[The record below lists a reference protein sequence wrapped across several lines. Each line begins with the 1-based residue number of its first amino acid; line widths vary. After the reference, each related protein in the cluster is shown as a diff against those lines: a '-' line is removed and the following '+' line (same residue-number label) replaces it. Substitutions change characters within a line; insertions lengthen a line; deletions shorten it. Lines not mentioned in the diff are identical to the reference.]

1 MARGDTGGVA
11 KAETQRVAGD
21 GTQAAE
27 EGAMVPDSGGAA
39 DPKTGAATDQV
50 REPAPGESPAHY
62 LDRYARMR
70 LIRRFEQEIHR
81 LFLKGEVH
89 GTTHLSAGQEAVPVG
104 VCSALEPE
112 DYVAGTY
119 RGHGHALA
127 KGTHPE
133 ALAAEMLGRA
143 TGVCG
148 GRAGSMNVVDLEHGL
163 VGCFGIV
170 GGSIAAATGAAMSA
184 QRQGRV
190 GVAFFGDGAANQ
202 GYFHE
207 CLNWAEVFDLPV
219 VYVCENNF
227 YGEFTPMGSVTAGGE
242 IGIRATAYG
251 MSSRVVDGND
261 LWAVREAALEAVERA
276 RGGAGPTLLECQTY
290 RHYGHSK
297 SDPGKYRPPDEVE
310 RWLARDPLDLA
321 RARLLELGVAE
332 EELTETEA
340 EVDAQ
345 MDRAVEAALA
355 APYPDP
361 ERERGTEF
369 KG

>member
-1 MARGDTGGVA
+1 M
-11 KAETQRVAGD
+11 AETQTERARD
-21 GTQAAE
+21 R
-27 EGAMVPDSGGAA
+27 S
-39 DPKTGAATDQV
+39 DQ
-50 REPAPGESPAHY
+50 PGESPADY
-62 LDRYARMR
+62 LERYGRMR
-70 LIRRFEQEIHR
+70 LIRRFEEDIQR

-127 KGTHPE
+127 KGTDPE
-133 ALAAEMLGRA
+133 ALAAEMLGRE

-148 GRAGSMNVVDLEHGL
+148 GRAGSMNVIDLEHGL

-170 GGSIAAATGAAMSA
+170 GGSIAAATGAAISA

-190 GVAFFGDGAANQ
+190 AAAFFGDGASNQ
-202 GYFHE
+202 AYFHE
-207 CLNWAEVFDLPV
+207 CLNWAQVFDLPV

-227 YGEFTPMGSVTAGGE
+227 YGEFTPMASVTAGGE
-242 IGIRATAYG
+242 IGIRAASFG
-251 MSSRVVDGND
+251 MQSQVVDGND

-276 RGGAGPTLLECQTY
+276 RGGSGPTLLECQTY
-290 RHYGHSK
+290 RHFGHSK

-310 RWLARDPLDLA
+310 NWLGRDPLDLT
-321 RARLLELGVAE
+321 RARLLDLGLSSDELAAK
-332 EELTETEA
+332 EA
-340 EVDAQ
+340 EIDAQ
-345 MDRAVEAALA
+345 MDRAVDGALA

-361 ERERGTEF
+361 DSAAGTEF
-369 KG
+369 KE